1 MKISVQA
8 KPRSHKEKVTKV
20 DDTHYIVAVMEPP
33 VEGKANHA
41 IASALAK
48 HFHLPRSRVTIVSGA
63 ASRNKVFEV
72 S

>member
-1 MKISVQA
+1 M
-8 KPRSHKEKVTKV
+8 
-20 DDTHYIVAVMEPP
+20 DDTHYVVAVMEPP

-63 ASRNKVFEV
+63 ASRNKVFEILK
-72 S
+72 